1 VIAALGAAASSIAS
15 GLFLGAAQPGFDLS
29 ALAWV
34 GLLPLLLALRGS
46 SVGRAFRLGWLAGT
60 SYYALI
66 LYWIAPT
73 ISTYTTIEMPLAIAL
88 ELLLAMAA
96 GLFIGGFAAVLE
108 WLAAAGVSRVIAA
121 PALWIV
127 IEWLRT
133 FFPAAFPWGFIGYSQ
148 ARLSLVAQAGDIA
161 GIYGISALVVLAN
174 AVMAEVV
181 RDGVRRHALLVGGM
195 ISLLVATLGYGA
207 LRLREIAALDGPVV
221 RVGVVQANI
230 DQSEKWRQGL
240 EEKIVARHVMLTVD
254 AVKQGAE
261 IVIWPEA
268 AVPYFLALD
277 ERTEHLRDLARKSGI
292 DLLVGAPGYDARD
305 GGQPRPYNQ
314 AWLLRRDGELIG
326 PYDKI
331 RLVPFGEYVPWGGL
345 FGWVN
350 RAVESV
356 GDFGAGSS
364 YVVFDT
370 GPRRGGEP
378 IKASALICYEAIFPN
393 LTRQFVRAGAE
404 LLVNL
409 SNDAWYGR
417 TAAPSQLL
425 TMIAFRA
432 IENRVPLVRATNT
445 GISAFVAIDGSVSEA
460 TPLFEPVTAV
470 ADVKLVRAFS
480 LYALL
485 GDWLVYASIGLV
497 SLLALVRFR
506 SGPVLIRGASRE
518 ILGR

>member
-1 VIAALGAAASSIAS
+1 VITSLGAVALAIAS
-15 GLFLGAAQPGFDLS
+15 GLLLGAAQPGFDLS

-34 GLLPLLLALRGS
+34 GLLPLLLTLRRGS
-46 SVGRAFRLGWLAGT
+46 VRRAFRLGWLAGT
-60 SYYALI
+60 AYYALI

-73 ISTYTTIEMPLAIAL
+73 ISTYTSIELPLAVAL
-88 ELLLAMAA
+88 ELLLATAA
-96 GLFIGGFAAVLE
+96 GLFIGGFAAALE
-108 WLAAAGVSRVIAA
+108 WLGAAGVSRVIAA
-121 PALWIV
+121 PALWIA

-133 FFPAAFPWGFIGYSQ
+133 FFPAAFPWGFVGYSQ
-148 ARLSLVAQAGDIA
+148 ARFTLVAQAGDVA
-161 GIYGISALVVLAN
+161 GVYGLSALVVLAN

-195 ISLLVATLGYGA
+195 ISLFVATLGYGA
-207 LRLREIAALDGPVV
+207 VRLREIAALEGPVV
-221 RVGVVQANI
+221 RVGLVQANI

-240 EEKIVARHVMLTVD
+240 EEKILARHVVLTAD

-261 IVIWPEA
+261 VVVWPEA
-268 AVPYFLALD
+268 ALPFFLGLD
-277 ERTEHLRDLARKSGI
+277 EKTDQLRELARQTGI
-292 DLLVGAPGYDARD
+292 DLLVGAPGYERRE
-305 GGQPRPYNQ
+305 GGEPRQYNQ
-314 AWLLRRDGELIG
+314 AWLVRRDGELVG

-345 FGWVN
+345 FGLVN
-350 RAVESV
+350 RVVEGV
-356 GDFGAGSS
+356 GDLGAGST

-370 GPRRGGEP
+370 GPRLGGAS

-393 LTRQFVRAGAE
+393 LTRQFVGAGAE

-425 TMIAFRA
+425 AMIAFRA

-445 GISAFVAIDGSVSEA
+445 GISAFVGIDGSVSEA
-460 TPLFEPVTAV
+460 TPLFEPTAAV
-470 ADVKLVRAFS
+470 DDVKLVRAFS
-480 LYALL
+480 LYTLL

-497 SLLALVRFR
+497 VLLALVRIR

-518 ILGR
+518 ILGP